1 MMRSQLRNMYEFGEF
16 RLAAAECV
24 LLRRGV
30 PVPLTLKAFE
40 TLFVLVSRNGLLVEK
55 DELLKE
61 GWPDTF
67 VEEATLAQNI
77 FTLRRVLGP
86 EGVRY
91 IETVP
96 KRGYRFVGDV
106 EEVSDER
113 GGLLVRRHTS

>member
-16 RLAAAECV
+16 RLDAAECV

-61 GWPDTF
+61 VWPNTF

-77 FTLRRVLGP
+77 FTNVSTVEIAEP
-86 EGVRY
+86 TEPSFPGVSVQRCN
-91 IETVP
+91 
-96 KRGYRFVGDV
+96 
-106 EEVSDER
+106 
-113 GGLLVRRHTS
+113 